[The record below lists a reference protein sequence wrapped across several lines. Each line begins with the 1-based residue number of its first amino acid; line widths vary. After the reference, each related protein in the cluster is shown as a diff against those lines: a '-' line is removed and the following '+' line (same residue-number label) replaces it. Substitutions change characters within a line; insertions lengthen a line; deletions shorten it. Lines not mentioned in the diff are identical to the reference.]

1 MEVDMIKST
10 LVKAIKEHMGF
21 KPGQNLTDF
30 MNEIKALTPE
40 DRTYFAR
47 EYAKIGIEIVSA

>member
-1 MEVDMIKST
+1 MIQSSFT
-10 LVKAIKEHMGF
+10 KACKEYFGY

-40 DRTYFAR
+40 DRKFIKR
-47 EYAKIGIEIVSA
+47 EFLKIGYEITGE